1 MSKLRR
7 LSTIDR
13 KRLAE
18 QSPEEAAEYWGRTD
32 ASALLEDEPVKVQVE
47 RPAEACGRCGS
58 ERRRVRRVDL
68 PIMEGR
74 LIVPRARV
82 LYCPDCRT
90 SVLDPESEEAISSL
104 LSTVRD
110 LDRRKL
116 VEELYRGSERVT
128 ERFADKARE
137 RNIATIYF
145 PTRSKGHRVA
155 KVSIRQSD
163 PLFPVLRRMGSEDI
177 RRALGLEYFEEL
189 EHAARAASRTVSQ
202 YLRLTLT
209 EKLLG
214 GRRRRPG
221 PVVSVAARRPL
232 KHSER

>member
-18 QSPEEAAEYWGRTD
+18 QSPEEAAEY
-32 ASALLEDEPVKVQVE
+32 S
-47 RPAEACGRCGS
+47 
-58 ERRRVRRVDL
+58 
-68 PIMEGR
+68 
-74 LIVPRARV
+74 
-82 LYCPDCRT
+82 
-90 SVLDPESEEAISSL
+90 
-104 LSTVRD
+104 
-110 LDRRKL
+110 
-116 VEELYRGSERVT
+116 
-128 ERFADKARE
+128 
-137 RNIATIYF
+137 
-145 PTRSKGHRVA
+145 
-155 KVSIRQSD
+155 
-163 PLFPVLRRMGSEDI
+163 LFPVLRRMGSEDI
-177 RRALGLEYFEEL
+177 RRALGFEYFEEL